1 MLEDILIPLAGMA
14 TGIIL
19 GLPLIRAFVRLLER
33 KTQGG
38 DVTKLER
45 EVEELRS
52 RVETAE
58 DIRDRLLDL
67 EERVDFAER
76 VLTQAKEQQQLGGGG
91 P

>member
-1 MLEDILIPLAGMA
+1 MLGDILIPIAGMA

-19 GLPLIRAFVRLLER
+19 GLPLIRAFVQLLER

-45 EVEELRS
+45 EIEELRA

-58 DIRDRLLDL
+58 EFRERLLEL
-67 EERVDFAER
+67 EERLDFAER

>member
-1 MLEDILIPLAGMA
+1 MLEDILIPIAGMA

-19 GLPLIRAFVRLLER
+19 GLPLIRAFVQLLER

-45 EVEELRS
+45 EVEELRA

-58 DIRDRLLDL
+58 DIRERLLDL
-67 EERVDFAER
+67 EERVDFTER
-76 VLTQAKEQQQLGGGG
+76 VLTQAKEQQHLGGGG